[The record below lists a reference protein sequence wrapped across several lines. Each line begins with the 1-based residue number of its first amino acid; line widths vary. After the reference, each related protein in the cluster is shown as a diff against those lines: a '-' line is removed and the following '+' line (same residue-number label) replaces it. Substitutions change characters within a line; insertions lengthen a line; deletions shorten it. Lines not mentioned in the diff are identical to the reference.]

1 MAGNPDVGYD
11 NDQQTAAA
19 PSVTES
25 WDAMTDS
32 RKHTSSLGAAQ
43 TSAFWGHESGPS
55 TLKDRSAEMFD
66 AVSTLLNRESES
78 LKKFEAKMHQAMT
91 RFTGA
96 EYDNKLEFLEAQADE
111 RMQSIREDTADS
123 QFDALL
129 HRIGLSIEDVIPPQR
144 ASSAA
149 AASDTSS
156 ASSGDT
162 GSASTSGPVAQPGQ
176 KTV

>member
-11 NDQQTAAA
+11 DDQQTAAA

-25 WDAMTDS
+25 WDAVTDS
-32 RKHTSSLGAAQ
+32 RKRTSSLGAAQ
-43 TSAFWGHESGPS
+43 TSAFWGHETGPS
-55 TLKDRSAEMFD
+55 RLKDRSAEMFD

-78 LKKFEAKMHQAMT
+78 LKRFEAKMHQAMT

-96 EYDNKLEFLEAQADE
+96 EYDNKLEFLKPQADQQA
-111 RMQSIREDTADS
+111 QSIRENTADS
-123 QFDALL
+123 QFEALL

-149 AASDTSS
+149 ASNTSTTSSGDAGSASASTPPTSS
-156 ASSGDT
+156 APSDY
-162 GSASTSGPVAQPGQ
+162 
-176 KTV
+176 

>member
-32 RKHTSSLGAAQ
+32 RKRTSSLGAAQ
-43 TSAFWGHESGPS
+43 TSAFWGHETGPS

-66 AVSTLLNRESES
+66 AVSTLLKHESES
-78 LKKFEAKMHQAMT
+78 LRRFEAKMHQAMT

-96 EYDNKLEFLEAQADE
+96 EYDNKLEFLKLQADQQA
-111 RMQSIREDTADS
+111 QSIRENTADS
-123 QFDALL
+123 QFEALL
-129 HRIGLSIEDVIPPQR
+129 HKIGLSIEDVLPPQR

-149 AASDTSS
+149 ASNTSTT
-156 ASSGDT
+156 SSGDA

>member
-1 MAGNPDVGYD
+1 MTGNPDVGYD

-32 RKHTSSLGAAQ
+32 RKRTSSLGAAQ

-55 TLKDRSAEMFD
+55 MLKDRSADMFD
-66 AVSTLLNRESES
+66 AVSELLNRESES
-78 LKKFEAKMHQAMT
+78 LKKFEAKRHQAMT

-111 RMQSIREDTADS
+111 RMQSIREDTANS
-123 QFDALL
+123 EIDALL
-129 HRIGLSIEDVIPPQR
+129 HRIGLSIEDVLPRQRISEASTLKTSTTSGADTGTTSASTPP
-144 ASSAA
+144 
-149 AASDTSS
+149 TSS
-156 ASSGDT
+156 APSSY
-162 GSASTSGPVAQPGQ
+162 
-176 KTV
+176 

>member
-1 MAGNPDVGYD
+1 MTGNPDVGYD

-25 WDAMTDS
+25 WDAVTDS
-32 RKHTSSLGAAQ
+32 RKRTSSLGAAQ

-55 TLKDRSAEMFD
+55 TLKDRSADMFD
-66 AVSTLLNRESES
+66 AVSELLNRESES

-111 RMQSIREDTADS
+111 RMQSIREDTANS
-123 QFDALL
+123 EIDALL

-149 AASDTSS
+149 PSNTSTTSSGDAGSTSASTPPTSS
-156 ASSGDT
+156 APSSY
-162 GSASTSGPVAQPGQ
+162 
-176 KTV
+176 

>member
-1 MAGNPDVGYD
+1 MTGNPDVGYD

-25 WDAMTDS
+25 WDAVTGS
-32 RKHTSSLGAAQ
+32 RRHTSSLGAAQ
-43 TSAFWGHESGPS
+43 TSAFWGHESGPAN
-55 TLKDRSAEMFD
+55 LRARSAEMFD
-66 AVSTLLNRESES
+66 AVSELLNRESEM
-78 LKKFEAKMHQAMT
+78 LKNFERKMHQAMA

-96 EYDNKLEFLEAQADE
+96 EYDNKLEFMEVQADE
-111 RMQSIREDTADS
+111 RVQSIREDTADS
-123 QFDALL
+123 QFEALL
-129 HRIGLSIEDVIPPQR
+129 HRIGLTVEDLVPPQH

-149 AASDTSS
+149 TSNTS
-156 ASSGDT
+156 TTSSGDA

>member
-32 RKHTSSLGAAQ
+32 RKRTSSLGAAQ
-43 TSAFWGHESGPS
+43 TSAFWGQESGPDD
-55 TLKDRSAEMFD
+55 LRARSAEMFD
-66 AVSTLLNRESES
+66 AVSELLNGESEM
-78 LKKFEAKMHQAMT
+78 LKNFERKMHRAMA

-96 EYDNKLEFLEAQADE
+96 EYDNKLEFKELQADQQA
-111 RMQSIREDTADS
+111 QSIRENTADS
-123 QFDALL
+123 HFEALL
-129 HRIGLSIEDVIPPQR
+129 HKIGLSIEDVIPPQL
-144 ASSAA
+144 ASSA

-162 GSASTSGPVAQPGQ
+162 GTASASTPPTTSAP
-176 KTV
+176 TDY